1 MQKKASFIGWRESQV
16 DLDNNNFISFEKV
29 QMVVQRKQIV
39 LMSLDFFFLDIT
51 QRQKLQQGHSK
62 KKNQMNSMNIG
73 SRFRK
78 TEKIKQINSN

>member
-16 DLDNNNFISFEKV
+16 DLDNNNFISYEKA

-39 LMSLDFFFLDIT
+39 LMSLDFFFFLDIT

-62 KKNQMNSMNIG
+62 KRI
-73 SRFRK
+73 RWTPWTLEAAF
-78 TEKIKQINSN
+78 EKQKK